1 MTQPESPEDR
11 LAALGIVLP
20 TPAAPAANY
29 VPAVRAGGLLF
40 LAGQLPMGPDGLAFR
55 GKLGREL
62 TVEQGREAARLA
74 AINLIAQAKMAL
86 GRLDRVRQVARLTGF
101 VSGIDSFTEPHKVL
115 DGASEL
121 FVAVFGD
128 RGRHTRSVLVAASMP
143 LNSPIL
149 IDAILEAD

>member
-29 VPAVRAGGLLF
+29 VPTVRAGGLFF
-40 LAGQLPMGPDGLAFR
+40 LAGQLPMGPEGLAFR
-55 GKLGREL
+55 GKLGRDL

-74 AINLIAQAKMAL
+74 AINLLAQAKMAL

-101 VSGIDSFTEPHKVL
+101 VSGTDGFTEPHKVL

-121 FVAVFGD
+121 LVAVFGD
-128 RGRHTRSVLVAASMP
+128 RGRHTRSVLVAASLP
-143 LNSPIL
+143 LDSPIL
-149 IDAILEAD
+149 VDAILEAD

>member
-101 VSGIDSFTEPHKVL
+101 VSGVDSFTEPHKVL

-143 LNSPIL
+143 LDSPIL